1 MAQGE
6 TLQKNKHEINMTEG
20 PILKKMLLFSF
31 PLMGSSILQLLYNAA
46 DIIVIGRFAGENSLA
61 AVGSTSSLI
70 HLLVNLYVCLA
81 IGANVLPA

>member
-31 PLMGSSILQLLYNAA
+31 PLMGSSIP
-46 DIIVIGRFAGENSLA
+46 SA
-61 AVGSTSSLI
+61 AV
-70 HLLVNLYVCLA
+70 
-81 IGANVLPA
+81 